1 MLTASPR
8 DVEEVCS
15 MIVDFFQNPV
25 DFFHILWIFFR
36 NPEKN
41 PHSLQTANSRNL
53 GSNPLIWTYV
63 GRTDADALPALVR
76 YQCRAFLVTVV
87 YTTVTVRRFAPPR
100 LARFCQPLP
109 CSHSH
114 KTTTR
119 KAFLMI
125 IFLKFIY
132 FVVVFRWNHGNRAS
146 SKRNYKKI
154 KIYLFFTLIQRI
166 SLIPKLDFQIY

>member
-1 MLTASPR
+1 MHFKK
-8 DVEEVCS
+8 
-15 MIVDFFQNPV
+15 I
-25 DFFHILWIFFR
+25 II
-36 NPEKN
+36 KK
-41 PHSLQTANSRNL
+41 
-53 GSNPLIWTYV
+53 
-63 GRTDADALPALVR
+63 
-76 YQCRAFLVTVV
+76 AFLVVVLRLCEHGKDWQNGCGCTPSAGAVPMPCLPSLTVV

-146 SKRNYKKI
+146 SKRNYQKI

>member
-1 MLTASPR
+1 MAR
-8 DVEEVCS
+8 
-15 MIVDFFQNPV
+15 I
-25 DFFHILWIFFR
+25 
-36 NPEKN
+36 
-41 PHSLQTANSRNL
+41 
-53 GSNPLIWTYV
+53 

-146 SKRNYKKI
+146 SKRNYQKI

-166 SLIPKLDFQIY
+166 SLIPKLDFQIYWAWRTLRQRSQYVLWAQQNRCGVARGVTRACRWSPSSSGEFCSLRRKGP